1 MNHLVLCIRDPRTA
15 PPVGTACMLFVPM
28 FVFICSNEKRHSR
41 RSFDRL
47 YDTLDMSVWIEK
59 LTNRWPP
66 IKNQPIKIQ
75 RIVWCRII
83 HRTIYILKMRH
94 QNRDEFHQFQEYS
107 LQIQNL
113 VIVDHTADSGI
124 SLLRNTNSL
133 RNYNVSLSLTNSVK
147 WDASCRNGTFILYMI
162 LKNRNGHF
170 HEKAIFICSVN
181 S

>member
-1 MNHLVLCIRDPRTA
+1 MHFFTANKLPSDESSCSLHQGSMHRSVRGNDPH
-15 PPVGTACMLFVPM
+15 V
-28 FVFICSNEKRHSR
+28 ICSNVRFHMFQRKKRHFR
-41 RSFDRL
+41 RFFDRL

-107 LQIQNL
+107 SQIQNL

-124 SLLRNTNSL
+124 SLLRNTNYV
-133 RNYNVSLSLTNSVK
+133 NITSV
-147 WDASCRNGTFILYMI
+147 C
-162 LKNRNGHF
+162 H
-170 HEKAIFICSVN
+170 
-181 S
+181 